1 MQQPDSF
8 PDASRAVDRS
18 PTLLAGAPWR
28 AGRRRR
34 DDVAGLVRRRG
45 YRAAVICRRWCLAVP
60 APAALRVPGAGLRD
74 ELAGLLRAVAGT
86 VARRIDRRSAGKT
99 VARGRRSVRA
109 RPWWQAQPPCGS
121 GPAAARDGA
130 GR

>member
-8 PDASRAVDRS
+8 PTASLETAPWPAAPDG
-18 PTLLAGAPWR
+18 TPWR

-34 DDVAGLVRRRG
+34 DDVTGLVRRRG
-45 YRAAVICRRWCLAVP
+45 YRAAVICRRWCLPVP
-60 APAALRVPGAGLRD
+60 GHALRHPLDGALRD

-86 VARRIDRRSAGKT
+86 VARRIDCRPDDKT
-99 VARGRRSVRA
+99 LVRGRRIVRGG
-109 RPWWQAQPPCGS
+109 PWWHAQLGCGRV
-121 GPAAARDGA
+121 PAAARDGT